1 MTIVHI
7 GELEAPRMQITV
19 SEADILSVAFKSDAS
34 PEAKEALVASFEA
47 LAQQCLHP
55 ETNKPYI
62 TSLKAGR
69 QNSPEGR
76 TKGLDLIF
84 VLEFEV
90 GLSTH

>member
-7 GELEAPRMQITV
+7 GELVEDEAVGR
-19 SEADILSVAFKSDAS
+19 SLADWHVVAFKSDAS
-34 PEAKEALVASFEA
+34 PEAQQSLTASFEA
-47 LAQQCLHP
+47 LAQQCIHP

-62 TSLKAGR
+62 KSLKAGR
-69 QNSPEGR
+69 QNSPEGM

-90 GLSTH
+90 GPIP